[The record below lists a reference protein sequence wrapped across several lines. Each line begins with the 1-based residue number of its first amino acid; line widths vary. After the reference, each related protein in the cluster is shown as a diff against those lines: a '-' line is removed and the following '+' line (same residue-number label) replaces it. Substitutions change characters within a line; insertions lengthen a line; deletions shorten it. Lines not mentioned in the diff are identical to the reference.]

1 MTTLTTLSD
10 NTITTSEHVNTICVR
25 LNFCCL
31 DTFLHLL
38 LVNISEMSVLH
49 VSALLACVGA
59 AAAGQIPLQQST
71 NSQPAIDTVRK
82 SGLIS
87 STALQGDIDV
97 EKLLYRAKELSKI
110 ADLGFDEYNHPTRV
124 IGSKGTLNTCD

>member
-1 MTTLTTLSD
+1 
-10 NTITTSEHVNTICVR
+10 
-25 LNFCCL
+25 
-31 DTFLHLL
+31 
-38 LVNISEMSVLH
+38 MSVLR

-124 IGSKGTLNTCD
+124 IGSKGTLKTCH